1 MAKSPEEIVKKLII
15 KNDVH
20 KLSFDKQL
28 EFYKLSIKYWWAG
41 DEWWFAQDYAL
52 SLIKGWKK

>member
-1 MAKSPEEIVKKLII
+1 MAKSPEEIVKEAIL

-20 KLSFDKQL
+20 KLSFYKQL

-41 DEWWFAQDYAL
+41 DEWLFAQEYAL